1 MTKSSSINS
10 ALEAFGIFWRLTGK
24 IYENAGSDIRLIT
37 FLADDSML
45 PGEIFHVPVCTV
57 LGSLKS
63 TDPDVQR
70 QAETWLR
77 LNLRSY
83 FRVLDPLLSRLLDPS
98 IKYDSSQGTYDGL
111 VDLNLIRHQI
121 ESVTALFQFGG
132 QGLCKACQVEELN
145 GSLHSTFIS
154 RAEKAFPG
162 VKGYMELICLLL
174 IR

>member
-1 MTKSSSINS
+1 MTKSPTVDS
-10 ALEAFGIFWRLTGK
+10 AFEAFGIFWRLTGK
-24 IYENAGSDIRLIT
+24 ICENTGSNIRLMDYH
-37 FLADDSML
+37 ADDSML
-45 PGEIFHVPVCTV
+45 PGEIFHVPICIV

-83 FRVLDPLLSRLLDPS
+83 FRILDPLLSRLLDPS
-98 IKYDSSQGTYDGL
+98 IKYDSAQGTYDGL

-121 ESVTALFQFGG
+121 ECVTALFQFGG
-132 QGLCKACQVEELN
+132 QGLCKACQAEELN
-145 GSLHSTFIS
+145 GSLYPTFIS
-154 RAEKAFPG
+154 RAENVFPG

-174 IR
+174 VR